1 MDGIRDRSYEERSR
15 DSVSGA
21 DRHRPVEVVHFG
33 LGTVG
38 RAALRLCRT
47 REWIRSVGAVIGGKS
62 SVRERIE
69 AGEVPVDLPLSTD
82 ADYLLDQLRPEV
94 ALIAT
99 RSPVAE
105 VKADILRCLHRGV
118 SVVTSSEELYF
129 PDVTDPSATR
139 EIEAACRA
147 GGAAVVATGINPGF
161 VFDVLPVVIA
171 GSSWDVQRLAV
182 TRALDCSVFGR
193 TIHRS
198 LGVGYSPAGFEE
210 ARRTGVI
217 RGHIGFEESARVIAR
232 VMGRELDRFEENVQ
246 PLIAER
252 PYQLAEYEISPGET
266 AGVVQDATGWVGE
279 RPWLR
284 FDLSLHVDP
293 KSVGIQTRD
302 HIRIEGENTLDVTIQ
317 PGTTSIL
324 TTSALL
330 VNSIPAVLSAPPG
343 LYTAADL
350 LPTAP
355 WLGANPPPG
364 LRRRTQG

>member
-1 MDGIRDRSYEERSR
+1 MSRS
-15 DSVSGA
+15 VNTG
-21 DRHRPVEVVHFG
+21 PVEVILFG
-33 LGTVG
+33 MGSVG
-38 RAALRLCRT
+38 QAALRLALS
-47 REWIRSVGAVIGGKS
+47 REWLRPVGAVIGS
-62 SVRERIE
+62 SASARERVE
-69 AGEVPVDLPLSTD
+69 SGERPADLRLSTD
-82 ADYLLDQLRPEV
+82 ADLLLDQLRPEV

-99 RSPVAE
+99 RSPIAD
-105 VKADILRCLHRGV
+105 VKDDIIRCVERGV
-118 SVVTSSEELYF
+118 SVVTSSEELAY

-171 GSSWDVQRLAV
+171 GASWDVRRLAV

-210 ARRTGVI
+210 ARRAGVI

-232 VMGRELDRFEENVQ
+232 VMGRDLDRFEENVQ

-302 HIRIEGENTLDVTIQ
+302 HIRIEGENTLNVTIQ

-355 WLGANPPPG
+355 WLGASPPPDI
-364 LRRRTQG
+364 RERPQV

>member
-1 MDGIRDRSYEERSR
+1 MSR
-15 DSVSGA
+15 PVSTG
-21 DRHRPVEVVHFG
+21 PVEVILFG
-33 LGTVG
+33 MGSVG
-38 RAALRLCRT
+38 KAALRLALSRG
-47 REWIRSVGAVIGGKS
+47 WLHPVGAVIGS
-62 SVRERIE
+62 SASARERVE
-69 AGEVPVDLPLSTD
+69 SGEHPADLRLSTD
-82 ADYLLDQLRPEV
+82 ADLLLDQLRPEV

-99 RSPVAE
+99 RSPVAD
-105 VKADILRCLHRGV
+105 VKDDIIRCVERGV
-118 SVVTSSEELYF
+118 SVVTSSEELAY

-147 GGAAVVATGINPGF
+147 GGAAVVATGINPGY

-171 GSSWDVQRLAV
+171 GASWDVRRLAV

-198 LGVGYSPAGFEE
+198 LGVGYSPSGFEK
-210 ARRTGVI
+210 ARRAGVI

-246 PLIAER
+246 PMIAER
-252 PYQLAEYEISPGET
+252 PYQIAEYEISPGET

-293 KSVGIQTRD
+293 ASVGIQTRD

-317 PGTTSIL
+317 PGTQSIL

-355 WLGANPPPG
+355 WLGASPPPG
-364 LRRRTQG
+364 IRRRTQG

>member
-1 MDGIRDRSYEERSR
+1 MS
-15 DSVSGA
+15 
-21 DRHRPVEVVHFG
+21 RPVNTGPVKVILFG
-33 LGTVG
+33 MGSVG
-38 RAALRLCRT
+38 RAALRLALSR
-47 REWIRSVGAVIGGKS
+47 RWLHPVGAVIGAS
-62 SVRERIE
+62 ASTRQRIE
-69 AGEVPVDLPLSTD
+69 SGEHPADLRLSTD
-82 ADYLLDQLRPEV
+82 ADLLLDQLRPEV

-99 RSPVAE
+99 RSPIAD
-105 VKADILRCLHRGV
+105 VKDDIIRCVERGV
-118 SVVTSSEELYF
+118 SVVTSSEELAY
-129 PDVTDPSATR
+129 PDVADPSAAR

-147 GGAAVVATGINPGF
+147 GRAAVVATGINPGF

-171 GSSWDVQRLAV
+171 GASWDVQRVSV

-210 ARRTGVI
+210 ARRAGVI

-232 VMGRELDRFEENVQ
+232 VLGRDLDRFEENVQ

-252 PYQLAEYEISPGET
+252 PYQLAEYVVSPGET
-266 AGVVQDATGWVGE
+266 AGVVQDATGWVGG

-293 KSVGIQTRD
+293 ESVGIQTRD

-317 PGTTSIL
+317 PGTQSIL

-330 VNSIPAVLSAPPG
+330 VNTIPAVLSAPPG

-350 LPTAP
+350 LPAAP
-355 WLGANPPPG
+355 WLGARPPPG
-364 LRRRTQG
+364 IRRRIQG

>member
-1 MDGIRDRSYEERSR
+1 MSR
-15 DSVSGA
+15 PVSNA
-21 DRHRPVEVVHFG
+21 PVEVILFG
-33 LGTVG
+33 MGSVG
-38 RAALRLCRT
+38 QAALRLALS
-47 REWIRSVGAVIGGKS
+47 REWLHPVGAVIGAS
-62 SVRERIE
+62 ASARERVE
-69 AGEVPVDLPLSTD
+69 SAEHPADLRLSTD
-82 ADYLLDQLRPEV
+82 ADLLLDELRPEV

-99 RSPVAE
+99 RSPIAD
-105 VKADILRCLHRGV
+105 VKDDIIRCVERGV
-118 SVVTSSEELYF
+118 SVVTSSEELAY

-171 GSSWDVQRLAV
+171 GSSWDVRRLAV

-210 ARRTGVI
+210 ARRAGVI

-232 VMGRELDRFEENVQ
+232 VMGTELDRFEENVQ
-246 PLIAER
+246 PMIAER

-293 KSVGIQTRD
+293 ASVGIQTRD

-355 WLGANPPPG
+355 WLGASPPPG
-364 LRRRTQG
+364 IRRRIQG

>member
-1 MDGIRDRSYEERSR
+1 MSR
-15 DSVSGA
+15 PVSA
-21 DRHRPVEVVHFG
+21 SPVEVILFG
-33 LGTVG
+33 MGSVG
-38 RAALRLCRT
+38 QAALRLALS
-47 REWIRSVGAVIGGKS
+47 REWLHPVGAVIGAS
-62 SVRERIE
+62 ASARERVE
-69 AGEVPVDLPLSTD
+69 STEHPADLRLSTD
-82 ADYLLDQLRPEV
+82 ADLLLDELRPEV

-99 RSPVAE
+99 RSPIAD
-105 VKADILRCLHRGV
+105 VKDDIIRCVERGV
-118 SVVTSSEELYF
+118 SVVTSSEELAY

-147 GGAAVVATGINPGF
+147 GGAAVVATGINPGY
-161 VFDVLPVVIA
+161 VFDALPVVIA
-171 GSSWDVQRLAV
+171 GASWDVRRLAV

-210 ARRTGVI
+210 ARRAGVI

-232 VMGRELDRFEENVQ
+232 VMGTELDRFEENVQ

-266 AGVVQDATGWVGE
+266 AGVVQDATGWVGD

-293 KSVGIQTRD
+293 ASVGIQTRD

-355 WLGANPPPG
+355 WLGASPPAG
-364 LRRRTQG
+364 IRRRIQG

>member
-1 MDGIRDRSYEERSR
+1 MSR
-15 DSVSGA
+15 PVSA
-21 DRHRPVEVVHFG
+21 SPVEVILFG
-33 LGTVG
+33 MGSVG
-38 RAALRLCRT
+38 QAALRLALT
-47 REWIRSVGAVIGGKS
+47 REWLHPVGAVIGAS
-62 SVRERIE
+62 TSARERVE
-69 AGEVPVDLPLSTD
+69 SGEHPADLRLSTD
-82 ADYLLDQLRPEV
+82 ADLLLDELRPEV

-99 RSPVAE
+99 RSPIAD
-105 VKADILRCLHRGV
+105 VKDDIIRCVERGV
-118 SVVTSSEELYF
+118 SVVTSSEELAY

-171 GSSWDVQRLAV
+171 GSSWDVRRLSV

-210 ARRTGVI
+210 ARRAGVI

-293 KSVGIQTRD
+293 ASVGIQTRD
-302 HIRIEGENTLDVTIQ
+302 HIRIAGENTLDVTIQ

-355 WLGANPPPG
+355 WLGASPPPG
-364 LRRRTQG
+364 IRRRIQG